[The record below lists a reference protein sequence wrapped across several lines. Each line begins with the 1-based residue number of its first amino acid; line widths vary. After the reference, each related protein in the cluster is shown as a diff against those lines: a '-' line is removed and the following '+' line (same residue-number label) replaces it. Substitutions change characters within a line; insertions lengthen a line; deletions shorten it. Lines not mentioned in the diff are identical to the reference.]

1 MSDAS
6 SRLLRPPRVAA
17 RLRRRVWPQLRRQ
30 LLNVLAVE
38 ALLAPPALRW
48 MRRRLLLRS
57 PQLLGQQKLG
67 LLLRRCLMRR
77 HLRPSIG
84 HLSFA

>member
-1 MSDAS
+1 
-6 SRLLRPPRVAA
+6 
-17 RLRRRVWPQLRRQ
+17 
-30 LLNVLAVE
+30 VLAVE

-67 LLLRRCLMRR
+67 LLLRRCSMQR

-84 HLSFA
+84 H